1 MAFDE
6 YSGCYGA
13 FPQSSRA
20 IDNNISVLRKFG
32 GTWAHG
38 KALCNVKS
46 DAAPELVSAVKHLIG
61 SIS

>member
-1 MAFDE
+1 MSTVVA
-6 YSGCYGA
+6 
-13 FPQSSRA
+13 SRA

-38 KALCNVKS
+38 NALRKVKS